1 MCSGYSRI
9 ELKGIGARVKPDP
22 IPEEMRTMQK
32 VKYIVSIN
40 GEDWFIES
48 TKEAA
53 YEQAVKV
60 RATFGDK
67 YPITIKVQV
76 TSTIEIA
83 TI

>member
-1 MCSGYSRI
+1 
-9 ELKGIGARVKPDP
+9 
-22 IPEEMRTMQK
+22 MQK
-32 VKYIVSIN
+32 VKYIVAIN

-76 TSTIEIA
+76 TSIIEIA